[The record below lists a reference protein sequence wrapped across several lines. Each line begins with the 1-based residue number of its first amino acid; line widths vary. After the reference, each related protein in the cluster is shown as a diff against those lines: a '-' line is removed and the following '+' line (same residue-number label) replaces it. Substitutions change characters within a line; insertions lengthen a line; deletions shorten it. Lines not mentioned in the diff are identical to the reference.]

1 MPTIID
7 LSHALTA
14 TVNVCDGHPPFE
26 CRPISTIGPHSS
38 SNVSALSLGT
48 HTGTHIDAPYHFF
61 ASGAK
66 ITDLDLSQ
74 LVAPAAIIDVRNKQ
88 PHQKITRSDLSPYES
103 QLKPGMIVLFLTGW
117 SRYWCKPE
125 YPHHP
130 SLDAEVAQ
138 RLIDAGIRVV
148 GIDALSP
155 DDMSEVEPKVYDVH
169 NIILGNGGVIAENL
183 TNLETLLGIRDPI
196 VSLLPIKFEG
206 DGAPIRAVAWSGSNT
221 SETILCSL
229 GGFN

>member
-1 MPTIID
+1 MPAVID
-7 LSHALTA
+7 LSHSLTA
-14 TVNVCDGHPPFE
+14 TVNVCEGHPSFE
-26 CRPISTIGPHSS
+26 CRPVSTIGPDSK

-66 ITDLDLSQ
+66 ITDLDLSR
-74 LVAPAAIIDVRNKQ
+74 LIAPAAIIDVRNKQ
-88 PHQKITRSDLSPYES
+88 QHQKITISDLAPYES
-103 QLKPGMIVLFLTGW
+103 RLKPGTIALFLTGW

-138 RLIDAGIRVV
+138 ALVSKGITVV

-155 DDMSEVEPKVYDVH
+155 DDISEVEPKVHEVH

-183 TNLETLLGIRDPI
+183 TNLEALLELRDPI
-196 VSLLPIKFEG
+196 VSLLPIKLEGG
-206 DGAPIRAVAWSGSNT
+206 DGAPVRAVAWSGSDT
-221 SETILCSL
+221 SE
-229 GGFN
+229 GFFIC